1 MKILQN
7 ISVSQYAN
15 RKSFSLLELTVVI
28 GILAILICLA
38 IPNLRALTER
48 SQRATAAAN
57 LRTIALAHINF
68 IRDHGHAIR
77 PSDLYELSAQASGDG
92 DANLVAALLAKYGY
106 ISDVSVWMWD
116 FDPLT
121 KKNMVATMYDASS
134 DRIVEKFRG
143 KQSGGNT
150 PLSVVCCIAKDSF
163 QSDDELLSSKI
174 PCCYSRGLS
183 PQGQWNS
190 SSDTNSGIWGDR
202 GGLIAFFDG
211 HVEWFPTISGR
222 FQQYGTNLSTDNLNQ
237 AFPEGAYFVSWQ
249 GKEL

>member
-1 MKILQN
+1 M
-7 ISVSQYAN
+7 SRCAN
-15 RKSFSLLELTVVI
+15 QKSFSLLELTVVI
-28 GILAILICLA
+28 GILAILICLT

-48 SQRATAAAN
+48 SQRAAAAAN
-57 LRTIALAHINF
+57 LRIIALAHINF
-68 IRDHGHAIR
+68 IRDHGHVIR
-77 PSDLYELSAQASGDG
+77 PSDFYELGGQASGDG
-92 DANLVAALLAKYGY
+92 DANLVATLLAKYGY
-106 ISDVSVWMWD
+106 ISDISVWMWD

-121 KKNMVATMYDASS
+121 KKNMVETMYDAVA
-134 DRIVEKFRG
+134 DRIAEKFRG

-163 QSDDELLSSKI
+163 KNDDELLSSKI

-183 PQGQWNS
+183 SQGQWNS
-190 SSDTNSGIWGDR
+190 FSDANSGIWGNR

-222 FQQYGTNLSTDNLNQ
+222 FQQHGTALPTNNLDQTL
-237 AFPEGAYFVSWQ
+237 PESAYFVSWQ